1 MALENT
7 GLDRS
12 VRKNRWIRISTIPSQ
27 TDKASLKYLYIG
39 DNTTIAHHLSNQ
51 FQSGDAAVDF
61 AEAIQRFLG
70 VGVGTRG
77 NLYDVVFID
86 LPYQKSEL
94 KSFFSFLKRYR
105 LLGMV
110 LIYNGVGLS
119 RTCIK
124 YIKKLRMVD
133 DIRDI
138 YAKAV
143 NYTATISFLQRCKRA
158 HKLRHLRAL
167 KNQAR
172 RFSVIRCMSY
182 LLKRALDII
191 IAIAALIILFP
202 VLVIIAII
210 IKMESKGPV
219 FYSSPRAGKGYKIFK
234 FHKFRTMLANA
245 EQEIQKLSHLNQYAD
260 NNGQAVFYKIQNDPR
275 VTRFG
280 KFLRNTSLD
289 EIPQFINVLNGDMSL
304 VGNRPL
310 PLYEA
315 AALTTNDCVE
325 RFTATAGITGLWQVK
340 KRGKAEM
347 SDHER
352 ISLDITYARKENLF
366 YDLWIMLCTP
376 VALMQKSDV

>member
-1 MALENT
+1 
-7 GLDRS
+7 
-12 VRKNRWIRISTIPSQ
+12 
-27 TDKASLKYLYIG
+27 
-39 DNTTIAHHLSNQ
+39 
-51 FQSGDAAVDF
+51 
-61 AEAIQRFLG
+61 
-70 VGVGTRG
+70 
-77 NLYDVVFID
+77 
-86 LPYQKSEL
+86 
-94 KSFFSFLKRYR
+94 
-105 LLGMV
+105 
-110 LIYNGVGLS
+110 
-119 RTCIK
+119 
-124 YIKKLRMVD
+124 MVD